1 MAASQG
7 RRTGETV
14 FTEIYGGNAAGW
26 PLPSPVD
33 HGTEGIF
40 QQRFPDFSQM

>member
-14 FTEIYGGNAAGW
+14 FTEAMR
-26 PLPSPVD
+26 PVCRRPPPVD
-33 HGTEGIF
+33 HGTEGMF
-40 QQRFPDFSQM
+40 RQGVPDFSQM